1 MGQFSIK
8 DLESLSGIKA
18 HTIRMWEQR
27 YGVLCPERTATN
39 IRTYCD
45 SDLRRLLNV
54 ATLCERGHRI
64 SQVASLSEQEL
75 CRAVAAC
82 CDDPHQYN
90 PQITALLTA
99 TLDMDERRL
108 SLVLTRATEELGFEA
123 TVMNIVYPFLYRV
136 GVLWQTGSLNPAQE
150 HLASHLLRQK
160 ILATVDA
167 LPIPKDEAATRWV
180 LFLPE
185 GELHELALLFMN
197 YLLRVRGHRV
207 LYLGQNLPV
216 CELAQVCRH
225 YQPQHVATVLTT
237 VPERDQLPQFLG
249 RLAGL
254 CPDIDFVLYGPL
266 VHQPDLVLPEQFQRC
281 ERMTDFIRLVES
293 IAAVTRPEEA
303 SIVA

>member
-64 SQVASLSEQEL
+64 SHVASLSEQEL

-82 CDDPHQYN
+82 CDDPHQFN

-108 SLVLTRATEELGFEA
+108 SCVLSHAAEELGFEA

-160 ILATVDA
+160 LLAAVDA
-167 LPIPKDEAATRWV
+167 LPITEHDDAPRWV

-197 YLLRVRGHRV
+197 YLLRVRGFRV

-216 CELAQVCRH
+216 CELAKVCRH

-237 VPERDQLPQFLG
+237 VPERDQLPQFLA
-249 RLAGL
+249 RLAHL
-254 CPDIDFVLYGPL
+254 CADIDFVLYGPL
-266 VHQPDLVLPEQFQRC
+266 VHQPDLTLPPRFRRL
-281 ERMTDFIRLVES
+281 ERMTDFIRFVEQLTTVS
-293 IAAVTRPEEA
+293 SAVPA
-303 SIVA
+303 